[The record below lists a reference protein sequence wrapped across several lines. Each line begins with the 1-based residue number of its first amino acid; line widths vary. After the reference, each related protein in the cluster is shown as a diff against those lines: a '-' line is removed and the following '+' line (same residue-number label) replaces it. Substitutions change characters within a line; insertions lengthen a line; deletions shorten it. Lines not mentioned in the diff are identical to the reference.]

1 MSAKTLMTAEE
12 FERLPDTE
20 DVTYEL
26 DEGELIER
34 PSRSMVHA
42 FIRDKTGKLLA
53 NHLDAHPEQGFVV
66 AEEKFRLADGTI
78 RQPDIALVG
87 LDQRP
92 LIAWEPNIQPFA
104 PKLAIEIA
112 LPTNTLRDLER
123 KIRQYLDGGVLT
135 VWIFMTNLKQ
145 INIQSARER
154 PRILTA
160 DDVLDHPHLLPGFSV
175 RVGEL
180 FEIPK

>member
-20 DVTYEL
+20 DVAYEL

-34 PSRSMVHA
+34 PSRSMIHN
-42 FIRDKTGKLLA
+42 FIRGKTEGLIG
-53 NHLDAHPEQGFVV
+53 NHLREHPEQGIVV

-78 RQPDIALVG
+78 RQPDLALVG
-87 LDQRP
+87 KDQIP
-92 LIAWEPNIQPFA
+92 SIAWEPNIQPFA
-104 PKLAIEIA
+104 PKLAIEIGS
-112 LPTNTLRDLER
+112 PTNTLRDLER

-145 INIQSARER
+145 INIQSAREK

-160 DDVLDHPHLLPGFSV
+160 DDLLDHPQLLPGFSL

>member
-1 MSAKTLMTAEE
+1 MTAEE

-20 DVTYEL
+20 VVAHEL

-53 NHLDAHPEQGFVV
+53 VHLDAHPEQGFVV

-78 RQPDIALVG
+78 RQPDLALIG
-87 LDQRP
+87 QGQIP

-104 PKLAIEIA
+104 PMLAIEIGS
-112 LPTNTLRDLER
+112 PTNTLRDLER
-123 KIRQYLDGGVLT
+123 KIRHYLDGASS
-135 VWIFMTNLKQ
+135 
-145 INIQSARER
+145 QS
-154 PRILTA
+154 
-160 DDVLDHPHLLPGFSV
+160 GSS
-175 RVGEL
+175 
-180 FEIPK
+180 